1 MSEYS
6 ESSLVAEAKA
16 LLPDDEEV
24 LAAGI
29 FGLADLWVAAA
40 VGGSGG
46 GGTIS
51 GLASSML
58 PTGAIVD
65 PIAMGAGAAAGQR
78 LAATEAAAASGASLQ
93 LLVAITPTKVHV
105 LNRDIARGLERELH
119 TFDRAHVA
127 VTVESSGLS
136 RYLTLADPTTGDRV
150 QLHGST
156 LFISPLAEGDK
167 VVMSLLAEH

>member
-40 VGGSGG
+40 VGGSV

-167 VVMSLLAEH
+167 AVMSLLAEH